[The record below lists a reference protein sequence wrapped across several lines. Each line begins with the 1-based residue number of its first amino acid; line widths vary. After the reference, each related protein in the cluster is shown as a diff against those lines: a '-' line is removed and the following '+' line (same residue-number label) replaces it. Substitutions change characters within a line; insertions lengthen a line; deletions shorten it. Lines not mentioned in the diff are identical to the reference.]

1 MKKTLSLCVLIGL
14 ACSIARAQEPPKY
27 EVLKKMYDDAI
38 ASLKQAQDAKNQLA
52 TQNEQLTKQLEAMT
66 KERDELA
73 RRVNEFSERTYT
85 IRAQQAAWN
94 EFLKR
99 YPALQ
104 ARWKAFLETELL
116 RPGNEAPTLIDPAWP
131 FRVEG

>member
-14 ACSIARAQEPPKY
+14 LTSFARAQEPPKY

-52 TQNEQLTKQLEAMT
+52 TQNEQLAKQLEAIT

-73 RRVNEFSERTYT
+73 RRVSEFSERTYT
-85 IRAQQAAWN
+85 IRAQQAAWS

-99 YPALQ
+99 YPTLQ

-116 RPGNEAPTLIDPAWP
+116 RPANEAPALIDPAWP